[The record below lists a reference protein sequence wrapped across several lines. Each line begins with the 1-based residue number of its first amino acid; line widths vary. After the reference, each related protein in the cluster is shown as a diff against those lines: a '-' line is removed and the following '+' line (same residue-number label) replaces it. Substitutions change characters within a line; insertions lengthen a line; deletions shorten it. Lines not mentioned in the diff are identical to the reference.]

1 MAAMTTIVDKPL
13 AEIEELKNST
23 IWWSLSGLFVAAIA
37 LYAVA
42 TSFSDPLYGGVPGV
56 ILLLLL
62 PAVWLLLQKSHY
74 LAAAWVLV
82 IGCLGV
88 NLLLIAWSGLV
99 EAVIFLALP
108 VGLAAVL
115 IGLPGGIA
123 MAMGCTY
130 ILLFIPGVSAQI
142 EPVLRYVAVVQ
153 IWGTIWLVWLTSRP
167 LLMARQWFEASYRQS
182 HEALEESRNY
192 QAQLKQSTEEL
203 AESNLQLTRLNRLAQ
218 GLRQRAEEARRSKE
232 QFVANVSHELRTPL
246 NMIIGFIEMAMHAPE
261 TYGRNIP
268 QSLLA
273 DLDIVLRNSRHLS
286 SLVDDV
292 LDLSQIDAGQMAL
305 LKERVGLSQI
315 IAGAV
320 TAVQPLFNT
329 KGLTLQ
335 TDIPSN
341 LPLLHCDRTRIR
353 QVLLNLLSNAGRF
366 TEQGGVRVQA
376 RQKRNQVIV
385 SVTDTGPGISAD
397 EIDEVFKPFQQL
409 DGSIHSHW
417 AGSGLGLSISKHFV
431 ELHEGKMW
439 LESEEGQ
446 GTTFF
451 FGLPLVETAEPFAGG
466 AARWVVPDGALR
478 DRSQR
483 TPLPPLRD
491 RPRLLIFE
499 TDGIL
504 RRVLTRYLHDVEL
517 VSVTSLA
524 EAVQEIEQV
533 PAQALLIN
541 AVSVSDSLL
550 QIEKEITLPFGL
562 PAIVCSVPGLRVAA
576 DNLGVADY
584 LVKPISR
591 EALLAVLDHLPLAGK
606 TILVVD
612 DEPDALRLF
621 RRMLASAQRDYRV
634 LRATNGR
641 QAQHILREQQPDVVL
656 VDLMMPEMDGFQLIA
671 EMHQNPKWRDIPIV
685 VISAQDPSGQPIVSK
700 SLAVIRGGG
709 LAMPRLL
716 ATIEALVN
724 TLSVQPVSLGVE
736 GGQEVL
742 ATEGLVQEAGGPQA

>member
-1 MAAMTTIVDKPL
+1 MKS
-13 AEIEELKNST
+13 ST
-23 IWWSLSGLFVAAIA
+23 IWWSLTGLLVAAIA
-37 LYAVA
+37 LYTIPA
-42 TSFSDPLYGGVPGV
+42 SFSDPLYGGVPGV

-62 PAVWLLLQKSHY
+62 PTVWFLLQKSHN
-74 LAAAWVLV
+74 LVAAWVLV
-82 IGCLGV
+82 IDCFGV
-88 NLLLIAWSGLV
+88 NLLLIAWSGLA

-108 VGLAAVL
+108 VGLTAVL
-115 IGLPGGIA
+115 IGLRSGIA
-123 MAMGCTY
+123 TAMGCT
-130 ILLFIPGVSAQI
+130 IVLLFVPTVSAQI
-142 EPVLRYVAVVQ
+142 EPVLRHVAIVHV
-153 IWGTIWLVWLTSRP
+153 WGTIWLVWLTSRP
-167 LLMARQWFEASYRQS
+167 LLAAGQWFEASYKQS
-182 HEALEESRNY
+182 HQALADSQKY
-192 QAQLKQSTEEL
+192 QARLKQTSDEL
-203 AESNLQLTRLNRLAQ
+203 ADANLQLTRLNRLAQ
-218 GLRQRAEEARRSKE
+218 TLCQRAEEARRSKE

-305 LKERVGLSQI
+305 LKERVGLNQI
-315 IAGAV
+315 VAAAV

-329 KGLTLQ
+329 KGLSLQ

-353 QVLLNLLSNAGRF
+353 QVLLNPLSNAGRF

-376 RQKRNQVIV
+376 RQERNQVII
-385 SVTDTGPGISAD
+385 SVTDTGLGISAA

-451 FGLPLVETAEPFAGG
+451 FGLPLAEAADPLAGG
-466 AARWVVPDGALR
+466 AARWIVPDGTLR

-483 TPLPPLRD
+483 TTLPPPLRD

-499 TDGIL
+499 ADGIL
-504 RRVLTRYLHDVEL
+504 RRVLSRYLPDVEL

-533 PAQALLIN
+533 PAQALLVN
-541 AVSVSDSLL
+541 AASVSESLV
-550 QIEKEITLPFGL
+550 QIEKEIALLFGL
-562 PAIVCSVPGLRVAA
+562 PTIVCSVPGLQVAA

-591 EALLAVLDHLPLAGK
+591 DALLAVLDHLPMAGK

-634 LRATNGR
+634 LRVPNGR

-671 EMHQNPKWRDIPIV
+671 EMHQDPRWRDIPIV
-685 VISAQDPSGQPIVSK
+685 VIDDQGPRQYPVSTIGQPGR
-700 SLAVIRGGG
+700 RG
-709 LAMPRLL
+709 R
-716 ATIEALVN
+716 T
-724 TLSVQPVSLGVE
+724 
-736 GGQEVL
+736 
-742 ATEGLVQEAGGPQA
+742 GGPGD